1 MAHVLH
7 RGAYGA
13 LLIDLPEAYHRAAKQ
28 FVEGLMSKQPAR
40 R

>member
-1 MAHVLH
+1 M
-7 RGAYGA
+7 YSIGA
-13 LLIDLPEAYHRAAKQ
+13 LMALHLLIYQSAYHRAAKQ